1 MREFIIDK
9 APGKDLIPAII
20 ENQSFNDFSAFYKIR
35 VDWHGYPLIH
45 DRLVTYGLFDDLT
58 NNFPEDKEAIA
69 KFIDFSINIAELETD
84 KRFINSIFLILDFC
98 GIAKRI
104 TKPTAYQ
111 IEKIIGLIG
120 RVKKLSFF
128 PNMSTFWEQILDYL
142 TIGNLINKEEY
153 LVYDNVY
160 INIINL
166 DFPSIDN
173 NSSKSCPIPETKIM
187 DEMDYIIGEYEPLK
201 FVRSAKIDNDNYWV
215 WVYKNIS
222 GNVWSWYITVK
233 QDEENRI
240 YIERHK
246 MHGGINKT
254 PEKLLLEYHYKT

>member
-1 MREFIIDK
+1 MREFILDK
-9 APGKDLIPAII
+9 APGKDLIHVII
-20 ENQSFNDFSAFYKIR
+20 ENKSFDDFYAFYKLR
-35 VDWHGYPLIH
+35 VDWYGYPLIH
-45 DRLVTYGLFDDLT
+45 DRFVTYGLFDDLK
-58 NNFPEDKEAIA
+58 NDFPENEECIS

-84 KRFINSIFLILDFC
+84 KRFLNSIFLILNFC
-98 GIAKRI
+98 GIAKKI

-111 IEKIIGLIG
+111 IEKVTSLIN
-120 RVKKLSFF
+120 RVRKLSFF

-153 LVYDNVY
+153 LVNDDDY

-173 NSSKSCPIPETKIM
+173 NSLKSCPIPETKIM
-187 DEMDYIIGEYEPLK
+187 DEIDGIIGKYEPLK
-201 FVRSAKIDNDNYWV
+201 FVRSAKIDNDKYWV

-222 GNVWSWYITVK
+222 GNVWNWYITVK

-240 YIERHK
+240 NIERHR
-246 MHGGINKT
+246 MHGGVNKT
-254 PEKLLLEYHYKT
+254 PEKLLLEYHYNS